1 MDPFLAM
8 PTYSQRFTRQ
18 ERALPDLA
26 SRPFAKEYFPAELHA
41 TLEGEDT
48 PGTGKK
54 RKGGKKTLALSNI
67 TELRT
72 AEDIFMG
79 GTADGDADSH
89 SKALAL
95 LEKLG
100 EGEEG
105 GVEDLL
111 AEDDDWVVNN
121 EDGEGEAEEEYDDES
136 DNDDYNAEQYF
147 DDGEGDDDMDE
158 GGGGGDEY

>member
-1 MDPFLAM
+1 
-8 PTYSQRFTRQ
+8 
-18 ERALPDLA
+18 
-26 SRPFAKEYFPAELHA
+26 
-41 TLEGEDT
+41 
-48 PGTGKK
+48 
-54 RKGGKKTLALSNI
+54 
-67 TELRT
+67 
-72 AEDIFMG
+72 MG
-79 GTADGDADSH
+79 GTAEGDLDSH

-111 AEDDDWVVNN
+111 AEEDEWVQGN
-121 EDGEGEAEEEYDDES
+121 DGEEGAEEEEYDDES

-147 DDGEGDDDMDE
+147 DDGEGDEDMDE